1 MNTIVKVNIQTYQ
14 ITYKVRVLY
23 MESESI
29 AIRTGTLEVQ
39 IGTQQGNEYQK
50 KNTGMKGWK
59 GTGAGTGSGTIL

>member
-29 AIRTGTLEVQ
+29 AIRTGTLEVW
-39 IGTQQGNEYQK
+39 IGTQQGNEYRK
-50 KNTGMKGWK
+50 DNTGM
-59 GTGAGTGSGTIL
+59 